1 MGRVSLGRLQQVAL
15 REAWANEARDFT
27 PWLAQQENLSLLGEA
42 IGAEL
47 EPHEEES
54 SVGPFRADILCRD
67 LGSDSWV
74 LIENQLERTDHKHLG
89 QVLTYTDGLD
99 AVTVVWV
106 AEKFTEEHRAALDW
120 LNQHTTEDIAFF
132 GLEVELWKIGSSE
145 MAPKFNVV
153 SKPNSWTKE
162 MTARTSNSA
171 NHELCWNFWA
181 GVLDELKP
189 YNILEPSNKPR
200 RRKDIRFDV
209 GWHTFFLKAFIST
222 AEKKQGVWVECRGR
236 NGFENFTVL
245 EQNIKEIEAAFGDSL
260 VRRPMPD
267 KDRGRLVHYLT
278 KNNVENRED
287 WPRQQKE
294 VAAKVAALYSAVKP
308 FVEELDVGEVDDEEK

>member
-1 MGRVSLGRLQQVAL
+1 MSSASLGRLQQVPL
-15 REAWANEARDFT
+15 REAWPDEARNFT

-74 LIENQLERTDHKHLG
+74 LVENQLERTDHKHLG
-89 QVLTYTDGLD
+89 QLLTYAAGLD
-99 AVTVVWV
+99 TATIVWV

-120 LNQHTTEDIAFF
+120 LNQHTTESIAFF
-132 GLEVELWKIGSSE
+132 GLEVELWQIGSSD

-153 SKPNSWTKE
+153 SKPNTWTKE

-171 NHELCWNFWA
+171 NHEMCWNFWT
-181 GVLDELKP
+181 GVLEELAP
-189 YNILEPSNKPR
+189 YNILEPTNKPQ

-209 GWHTFFLKAFIST
+209 GWHTVFLKAFFST
-222 AEKKQGVWVECRGR
+222 AEKKQGIWVECRGQ
-236 NGFENFTVL
+236 NGFENYTTLAENVTD
-245 EQNIKEIEAAFGDSL
+245 IEAAFGDSL
-260 VRRPMPD
+260 VCKPMPD
-267 KDRGRLVHYLT
+267 KNRGRLIHYLY
-278 KNNVENRED
+278 ENDTEKRED

-294 VAAKVAALYSAVKP
+294 VAAKVAALYHAVQP
-308 FVEELDVGEVDDEEK
+308 FVEKIDVNTADEK